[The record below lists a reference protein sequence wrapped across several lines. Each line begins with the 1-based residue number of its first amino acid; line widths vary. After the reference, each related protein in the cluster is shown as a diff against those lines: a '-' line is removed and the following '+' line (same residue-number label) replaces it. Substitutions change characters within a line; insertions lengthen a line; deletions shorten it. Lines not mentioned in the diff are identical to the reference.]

1 MFTVAEAANGSQA
14 VELYSQHL
22 PDVTLMDLRLPGLTG
37 VEAVAAIIDK
47 HPGARIIVLS
57 TFGGDENIF
66 RAFQAGAR
74 AYFLKDVKGME
85 LIEAIRAVQAGHR
98 PIPPEIASR
107 LAGRIGGSDLSVR
120 EMEILRLIAR
130 AGRTKRRRICCRSA
144 RGRCGCTRAIFSRS

>member
-1 MFTVAEAANGSQA
+1 MKDARLRVMIVEDRFVVRVGLKAIVDSQKDMFTVAEAANGSQA

-22 PDVTLMDLRLPGLTG
+22 PDVTLMDLRLPGLPG

-74 AYFLKDVKGME
+74 AYFLKDVKGWN
-85 LIEAIRAVQAGHR
+85 
-98 PIPPEIASR
+98 
-107 LAGRIGGSDLSVR
+107 
-120 EMEILRLIAR
+120 
-130 AGRTKRRRICCRSA
+130 
-144 RGRCGCTRAIFSRS
+144 

>member
-1 MFTVAEAANGSQA
+1 MKDARLRVMIVEDRFVVRVGLKAIVDSQKDMFTVAEAANGSQA

-66 RAFQAGAR
+66 RAFQTGAR
-74 AYFLKDVKGME
+74 AYFLKDVKGVE
-85 LIEAIRAVQAGHR
+85 LIEAIRAVQAVHR

-107 LAGRIGGSDLSVR
+107 LAGRIWGG
-120 EMEILRLIAR
+120 
-130 AGRTKRRRICCRSA
+130 
-144 RGRCGCTRAIFSRS
+144 